1 MDKRI
6 VSLALVLAV
15 MATLVAATSL
25 AAQEQ
30 RRGRRAQAEQEAA
43 KQEAAKQQAEQQ
55 QPTQSTQPA
64 TAPSG
69 EKKDEKKP
77 EGKSDGD
84 KLSVTE
90 HEITAGGRALRY
102 KATAGTIQMKDE
114 AGKHKADVFFV
125 AYDKTPAAENP
136 ATRPITFV
144 FNGGPGA
151 AAVWLHLGTA
161 GPKRVRLND
170 EGDAPP
176 PPYGMVDNETTWL
189 EASDLVFIDPV
200 GTGYSRPAP
209 GEKQEQFSGVEE
221 DVRWVGEFIRLYT
234 TRYQR
239 WASPKFLAG
248 ESYGTTRAAALS
260 DHLLDDV
267 GINLNGVILIS
278 TVLDFQTLS
287 FGGGTDLP
295 YLVYLPSYTATAFHF
310 KKLSS
315 DLQADL
321 GKTLREVEDWA
332 MTEYVQVLAR
342 GASVEPGRRAEAVK
356 RVARYTGLSPDAV
369 DKADLRIDPEL
380 FRTLLLEDKRQLLG
394 RFDTR
399 MTGYDRQ
406 PLRRE
411 AEWDPSYSQ
420 YEAAYSAT
428 INDYLRRQLKFET
441 DTRYEVLT
449 GRVHPWN
456 FGPGGTGYTFV
467 AHRLRQ
473 AMIKNPYL
481 QVMVASG
488 YHDLA
493 TPYYATHY
501 TLAHLD
507 LSPELRKNIT
517 EVVYPGGHMMY
528 HRQES
533 LKKLNGDVKAFIQ
546 QATGQGQQD
555 RVAGERDRE

>member
-1 MDKRI
+1 MDKRF
-6 VSLALVLAV
+6 VSALVV
-15 MATLVAATSL
+15 VVALGVSAG
-25 AAQEQ
+25 AQERRQ
-30 RRGRRAQAEQEAA
+30 RRQAEQPAQPPA
-43 KQEAAKQQAEQQ
+43 QQ
-55 QPTQSTQPA
+55 QPPQSQPA
-64 TAPSG
+64 TAPAGG
-69 EKKDEKKP
+69 EKDGKKGGDKA
-77 EGKSDGD
+77 EGD
-84 KLSVTE
+84 KLSVTD
-90 HEITAGGRALRY
+90 HSVNAGGRALAY

-114 AGKHKADVFFV
+114 GGKHKADVFFV
-125 AYDKTPAAENP
+125 AYDKQPAAGNP
-136 ATRPITFV
+136 ATRPVTFV

-161 GPKRVRLND
+161 GPKRVRLNE

-176 PPYGMVDNETTWL
+176 PPYSLVDNETTWL

-221 DVRWVGEFIRLYT
+221 DVRWVGEFIRLYI

-260 DHLLDDV
+260 DYLLDEC
-267 GINLNGVILIS
+267 GINLNGIVLIS

-295 YLVYLPSYTATAFHF
+295 YLVFLPSYTASAFHF
-310 KKLSS
+310 KKLPS
-315 DLQADL
+315 DLQGDL
-321 GKTLREVEDWA
+321 TKTLREVEEWA

-342 GASVEPGRRAEAVK
+342 GTSLDPARRAEAAK
-356 RVARYTGLSPDAV
+356 RIARYTGLSPDAV

-394 RFDTR
+394 RFDAR

-406 PLRRE
+406 VLRRE

-420 YEAAYSAT
+420 YEGAYSGT
-428 INDYLRRQLKFET
+428 INDYLRRELKFES
-441 DTRYEVLT
+441 DLRYEVLT

-456 FGPGGTGYTFV
+456 YGQGGNGYTFV

-473 AMIKNPYL
+473 AMIKNPFL
-481 QVMVASG
+481 KVMVASG

-493 TPYYATHY
+493 TPYFATAY
-501 TLAHLD
+501 TVAHMD
-507 LSPELRKNIT
+507 LSPELRKNIS
-517 EVVYPGGHMMY
+517 EIVYPGGHMMY
-528 HRQES
+528 HRLES
-533 LKKLNGDVKAFIQ
+533 LKKLNGDVKSFIST
-546 QATGQGQQD
+546 AAGGQQ
-555 RVAGERDRE
+555 RVAGEAGSESR

>member
-1 MDKRI
+1 LVV
-6 VSLALVLAV
+6 VSI
-15 MATLVAATSL
+15 ATS
-25 AAQEQ
+25 AGAQERRQ
-30 RRGRRAQAEQEAA
+30 RR
-43 KQEAAKQQAEQQ
+43 QAEQQ
-55 QPTQSTQPA
+55 QQAAPAQPQAPQSQPTTS
-64 TAPSG
+64 PSR
-69 EKKDEKKP
+69 EDKKDEKKP
-77 EGKSDGD
+77 EGD

-90 HEITAGGRALRY
+90 HSINVRGRALTY

-125 AYDKTPAAENP
+125 AYDKHPAAENP
-136 ATRPITFV
+136 ASRPITFV

-151 AAVWLHLGTA
+151 AAVWLHLGTG
-161 GPKRVRLND
+161 GPKRVRLNE

-176 PPYGMVDNETTWL
+176 PPYSLVDNEDTWL

-209 GEKQEQFSGVEE
+209 GEKQDQFSGIEE

-260 DHLLDDV
+260 DYLLDEC
-267 GINLNGVILIS
+267 GINLNGIVLIS

-295 YLVYLPSYTATAFHF
+295 YLVFLPSYTATAFHF
-310 KKLSS
+310 KKLPS
-315 DLQADL
+315 DLQGDL
-321 GKTLREVEDWA
+321 NKTLREVEEWA
-332 MTEYVQVLAR
+332 MGEYVQVLAR
-342 GASVEPGRRAEAVK
+342 GTSVDANRRAEAVK
-356 RVARYTGLSPDAV
+356 RLARYTGLTPDAV

-406 PLRRE
+406 VLRRE

-420 YEAAYSAT
+420 YEGAYSGT
-428 INDYLRRQLKFET
+428 INDYLRRQLKFES
-441 DTRYEVLT
+441 DLRYEVLT

-456 FGPGGTGYTFV
+456 FGPGGSGYTFV

-473 AMIKNPYL
+473 AMIKNPFL
-481 QVMVASG
+481 KVLVASG

-493 TPYYATHY
+493 TPYFATAY
-501 TLAHLD
+501 TIDHMD

-517 EVVYPGGHMMY
+517 ETVYPGGHMMY
-528 HRQES
+528 HRLES
-533 LKKLNGDVKAFIQ
+533 LKKLNGDVKSFI
-546 QATGQGQQD
+546 AAAAGGGD
-555 RVAGERDRE
+555 RVAGEDAAR

>member
-6 VSLALVLAV
+6 VVAAV
-15 MATLVAATSL
+15 MLSL
-25 AAQEQ
+25 SASAFAQEQ
-30 RRGRRAQAEQEAA
+30 GRRRRGQEQPAAQP
-43 KQEAAKQQAEQQ
+43 Q
-55 QPTQSTQPA
+55 QPPAA
-64 TAPSG
+64 TAPSTVPSDG
-69 EKKDEKKP
+69 DKDGKKP
-77 EGKSDGD
+77 DAKPEGD

-90 HEITAGGRALRY
+90 HELTVRGRPLKY

-125 AYDKTPAAENP
+125 AYDKQPVAENP
-136 ATRPITFV
+136 AGRPITFV

-161 GPKRVRLND
+161 GPKRVRLNE

-176 PPYGMVDNETTWL
+176 PPYGVVDNEDTWL

-200 GTGYSRPAP
+200 GTGYSRPAA

-234 TRYQR
+234 TRYTR

-260 DHLLDDV
+260 EYLLDEC
-267 GINLNGVILIS
+267 GINLNGIVLIS

-295 YLVYLPSYTATAFHF
+295 YLVYLPSYTATAHHF
-310 KKLSS
+310 KKLPS

-321 GKTLREVEDWA
+321 KKTLREVEEWVL
-332 MTEYVQVLAR
+332 TEYTQVLAR
-342 GASVEPGRRAEAVK
+342 GTALEPARRAEAVK
-356 RVARYTGLSPDAV
+356 RIARYTGLPESAV

-420 YEAAYSAT
+420 YEGAYSGS
-428 INDYLRRQLKFET
+428 INDYLRRQLKFES
-441 DTRYEVLT
+441 DIRYEVLT

-456 FGPGGTGYTFV
+456 FGPGGTGYTYV

-473 AMIKNPYL
+473 AMIKNPFL
-481 QVMVASG
+481 KVMVASG

-493 TPYYATHY
+493 TPYFATHY
-501 TLAHLD
+501 TIDHLD
-507 LSPELRKNIT
+507 LSPELKKNVT

-528 HRQES
+528 HRLES
-533 LKKLNGDVKAFIQ
+533 LKRLNGDVKSFIAA
-546 QATGQGQQD
+546 ATGGQE
-555 RVAGERDRE
+555 RVVGGNGQ

>member
-6 VSLALVLAV
+6 LVTTLVLA
-15 MATLVAATSL
+15 LCGSL
-25 AAQEQ
+25 HAQEQ
-30 RRGRRAQAEQEAA
+30 GRRRRAQQQEPAA
-43 KQEAAKQQAEQQ
+43 APQQ
-55 QPTQSTQPA
+55 QPQPA
-64 TAPSG
+64 TAPTTAPAAEG
-69 EKKDEKKP
+69 KDAKKP
-77 EGKSDGD
+77 EGD

-90 HEITAGGRALRY
+90 HELSVGGRPLKY

-125 AYDKTPAAENP
+125 AYEKQPAAENP
-136 ATRPITFV
+136 ASRPVTFV

-151 AAVWLHLGTA
+151 AAVWLHVGTA

-176 PPYGMVDNETTWL
+176 PPYGLIDNEDTWL
-189 EASDLVFIDPV
+189 EATDLVFIDPV

-260 DHLLDDV
+260 EYLLDEC
-267 GINLNGVILIS
+267 GINLNGIVLIS

-295 YLVYLPSYTATAFHF
+295 YLVYLPSYAATAFHF
-310 KKLSS
+310 RKLPS
-315 DLQADL
+315 DLQQDL
-321 GKTLREVEDWA
+321 GKTLREVEEWA
-332 MTEYVQVLAR
+332 MTEYTQVLAR
-342 GASVEPGRRAEAVK
+342 GTALDPQRRAEAAK
-356 RVARYTGLSPDAV
+356 RVARYTGLTADAV
-369 DKADLRIDPEL
+369 DKADLRVDPEL

-406 PLRRE
+406 VLRRD

-420 YEAAYSAT
+420 YEGAYSAA
-428 INDYLRRQLKFET
+428 INDYLRRQLKFES

-456 FGPGGTGYTFV
+456 FGPGGNGYTYV

-473 AMIKNPYL
+473 AMIKNPFL
-481 QVMVASG
+481 KVMFASG

-493 TPYYATHY
+493 TPYFATHY
-501 TLAHLD
+501 TIDHLD
-507 LSPELRKNIT
+507 LSADLKKNIT
-517 EVVYPGGHMMY
+517 EHVYPGGHMMY

-533 LKKLNGDVKAFIQ
+533 LKKLNADIKSFI
-546 QATGQGQQD
+546 AGAVGGQE
-555 RVAGERDRE
+555 RVAGERTQ

>member
-1 MDKRI
+1 MDKRF
-6 VSLALVLAV
+6 VGLALVLVLTA
-15 MATLVAATSL
+15 SL

-30 RRGRRAQAEQEAA
+30 RRGRRGQQEQSAQQ
-43 KQEAAKQQAEQQ
+43 QQ
-55 QPTQSTQPA
+55 QPQGEQAQQPA
-64 TAPSG
+64 GGPSTAPA
-69 EKKDEKKP
+69 EQKDGKKP
-77 EGKSDGD
+77 DGKSDGD

-90 HEITAGGRALRY
+90 HELAVNGRALRY
-102 KATAGTIQMKDE
+102 KATAGTIAMKDE
-114 AGKHKADVFFV
+114 GGKHKADVFFV
-125 AYDKTPAAENP
+125 AYDKTPAADNP
-136 ATRPITFV
+136 AARPITFV

-161 GPKRVRLND
+161 GPMRVRLNE

-176 PPYGMVDNETTWL
+176 PPYGLVENETTWL
-189 EASDLVFIDPV
+189 EASDMVFIDPV

-260 DHLLDDV
+260 EHLLDEV
-267 GINLNGVILIS
+267 GINLNGIILIS

-295 YLVYLPSYTATAFHF
+295 YLVYLPSYTATAWHF

-321 GKTLREVEDWA
+321 GKTLREVEEWA

-342 GASVEPGRRAEAVK
+342 GTAIDANRRAEAVK
-356 RVARYTGLSPDAV
+356 RIARYTGLSPDAV

-406 PLRRE
+406 VLRRE

-420 YEAAYSAT
+420 YEGAYSGT
-428 INDYLRRQLKFET
+428 INDYLRRQLKFES
-441 DTRYEVLT
+441 DLRYEVLT

-456 FGPGGTGYTFV
+456 FGPGGSGYTFV

-481 QVMVASG
+481 KVLVASG

-493 TPYYATHY
+493 TPYFATHY
-501 TLAHLD
+501 TLQHLD

-517 EVVYPGGHMMY
+517 ETVYPGGHMMY
-528 HRQES
+528 HRLES
-533 LKKLNGDVKAFIQ
+533 LKKLNGDVKSFI
-546 QATGQGQQD
+546 AASANTGGD
-555 RVAGERDRE
+555 RVAGSPRGPDAR

>member
-1 MDKRI
+1 MNKQFI
-6 VSLALVLAV
+6 PAA
-15 MATLVAATSL
+15 LVAAAIAVSA
-25 AAQEQ
+25 AAQERRQ
-30 RRGRRAQAEQEAA
+30 RRQSEPR
-43 KQEAAKQQAEQQ
+43 QQQQ
-55 QPTQSTQPA
+55 QPAESAQPSPQAPPA
-64 TAPSG
+64 TAPANE
-69 EKKDEKKP
+69 EKKDDK
-77 EGKSDGD
+77 KSDGD

-90 HEITAGGRALRY
+90 HSVDVNGRALAY
-102 KATAGTIQMKDE
+102 KATTGTIQMKDE
-114 AGKHKADVFFV
+114 SGKHKADVFFV
-125 AYDKTPAAENP
+125 AYDKTPAADNP
-136 ATRPITFV
+136 ATRPVTFV

-161 GPKRVRLND
+161 GPKRVRLN
-170 EGDAPP
+170 EQGDAPP
-176 PPYGMVDNETTWL
+176 PPYSLVDNDTTWL

-209 GEKQEQFSGVEE
+209 GEKQEQFSGIEE

-260 DHLLDDV
+260 EYLLDEC
-267 GINLNGVILIS
+267 GINLNGIVLIS

-310 KKLSS
+310 RKLPSELQG
-315 DLQADL
+315 DLE
-321 GKTLREVEDWA
+321 KTLREVENWV

-342 GASVEPGRRAEAVK
+342 GASLDADRRAAAV
-356 RVARYTGLSPDAV
+356 RQIARYTGLPPEAV

-380 FRTLLLEDKRQLLG
+380 FRTMLLEDKRQLLG

-406 PLRRE
+406 VLRCD

-420 YEAAYSAT
+420 YEGAYSGT
-428 INDYLRRQLKFET
+428 INDYLRRQLKFES
-441 DTRYEVLT
+441 DLRYEVLT

-456 FGPGGTGYTFV
+456 FGPGGNGYTYV

-473 AMIKNPYL
+473 AMIKNPFL
-481 QVMVASG
+481 KVLVASG

-501 TLAHLD
+501 TLNHLD
-507 LSPELRKNIT
+507 LSPDLRKNIT
-517 EVVYPGGHMMY
+517 ETVYPGGHMMY
-528 HRQES
+528 HRLES
-533 LKKLNGDVKAFIQ
+533 LKKLNGDVKSFI
-546 QATGQGQQD
+546 AAASGTRD
-555 RVAGERDRE
+555 RVAGESNTPAK

>member
-6 VSLALVLAV
+6 VVTMLVLFHCS
-15 MATLVAATSL
+15 SL
-25 AAQEQ
+25 YAQEQ
-30 RRGRRAQAEQEAA
+30 GRRRRAQQEQPV
-43 KQEAAKQQAEQQ
+43 QQ
-55 QPTQSTQPA
+55 QPTNAPA
-64 TAPSG
+64 TAPTTAPAG
-69 EKKDEKKP
+69 DAKDGKKP
-77 EGKSDGD
+77 EGD

-90 HEITAGGRALRY
+90 HELTVRGRPLKY

-114 AGKHKADVFFV
+114 AGKHKADLFFV
-125 AYDKTPAAENP
+125 AYDKQPAADNP

-161 GPKRVRLND
+161 GPKRVRLNE

-176 PPYGMVDNETTWL
+176 PPYGLVDNEDTWL
-189 EASDLVFIDPV
+189 EATDLVFIDPV
-200 GTGYSRPAP
+200 GTGYSRPAA

-239 WASPKFLAG
+239 WPSPKFLAG

-260 DHLLDDV
+260 EHLLDDC
-267 GINLNGVILIS
+267 GINLNGIVLIS

-287 FGGGTDLP
+287 FNGGTDLP

-310 KKLSS
+310 RKLAS
-315 DLQADL
+315 DLQQDL
-321 GKTLREVEDWA
+321 NRTLREVEEWVLS
-332 MTEYVQVLAR
+332 EYTQVLAR
-342 GASVEPGRRAEAVK
+342 GTALDPARRAEAVK
-356 RVARYTGLSPDAV
+356 RVARYTGLPADAV

-406 PLRRE
+406 VLRRD

-420 YEAAYSAT
+420 YEGAYSAAV
-428 INDYLRRQLKFET
+428 NDYLRRKLKFES

-456 FGPGGTGYTFV
+456 FGPGGTGYTYT

-473 AMIKNPYL
+473 AMIKNPFL
-481 QVMVASG
+481 KVMFASG

-493 TPYYATHY
+493 TPYFATHY
-501 TLAHLD
+501 TINHLD
-507 LSPELRKNIT
+507 LNPDLKKNIT
-517 EVVYPGGHMMY
+517 EHVYPGGHMMY
-528 HRQES
+528 HRLES
-533 LKKLNGDVKAFIQ
+533 LKRLNADVKSFVAA
-546 QATGQGQQD
+546 ATGGQD
-555 RVAGERDRE
+555 RVAGERNQNDQ

>member
-1 MDKRI
+1 MHKFI
-6 VSLALVLAV
+6 VTAAVVLCVATAAV
-15 MATLVAATSL
+15 
-25 AAQEQ
+25 AQEQ
-30 RRGRRAQAEQEAA
+30 RRRRGQQGAQPAQPQQPQTSQE
-43 KQEAAKQQAEQQ
+43 QQA
-55 QPTQSTQPA
+55 PTTSPA
-64 TAPSG
+64 TAPAD
-69 EKKDEKKP
+69 KDGKKP
-77 EGKSDGD
+77 EGD

-90 HEITAGGRALRY
+90 HELAVAGRALRY

-125 AYDKTPAAENP
+125 AYDRQPAAENP

-161 GPKRVRLND
+161 GPKRVRLNE

-176 PPYGMVDNETTWL
+176 PPYGVVDNEDTWL

-200 GTGYSRPAP
+200 GTGYSRPAL

-260 DHLLDDV
+260 EYLLDEC
-267 GINLNGVILIS
+267 GINLNGIVLIS

-295 YLVYLPSYTATAFHF
+295 YLVYLPSYTASAFHF
-310 KKLSS
+310 KKLAS
-315 DLQADL
+315 DLQQDL
-321 GKTLREVEDWA
+321 ANTLREVEEWV
-332 MTEYVQVLAR
+332 MTEYTQVLAR
-342 GASVEPGRRAEAVK
+342 GTSIDPQRRAEAVK
-356 RVARYTGLSPDAV
+356 RMARYTGLPESAV

-380 FRTLLLEDKRQLLG
+380 FRTLLLENERRLLG

-406 PLRRE
+406 VLRRE

-420 YEAAYSAT
+420 YEGAYSGA
-428 INDYLRRQLKFET
+428 INDYLRRQLKFES
-441 DTRYEVLT
+441 DIRYEVLT

-456 FGPGGTGYTFV
+456 FGPGGTGYTYV

-473 AMIKNPYL
+473 AMIKNPFL
-481 QVMVASG
+481 KVMVASG

-493 TPYYATHY
+493 TPYFATHY
-501 TLAHLD
+501 TLSHLD
-507 LSPELRKNIT
+507 LSPDLRKNIT
-517 EVVYPGGHMMY
+517 EHVYPGGHMMY
-528 HRQES
+528 HRLDS
-533 LKKLNGDVKAFIQ
+533 LKRLNRDVKSFI
-546 QATGQGQQD
+546 AAAAGGAD
-555 RVAGERDRE
+555 RVASDR

>member
-1 MDKRI
+1 MNKQ
-6 VSLALVLAV
+6 LV
-15 MATLVAATSL
+15 VAAVVIGALWSASATD
-25 AAQEQ
+25 AQERR
-30 RRGRRAQAEQEAA
+30 RRGQGD
-43 KQEAAKQQAEQQ
+43 QQQQ
-55 QPTQSTQPA
+55 QPQPAQDQPASQPA
-64 TAPSG
+64 TAPA
-69 EKKDEKKP
+69 
-77 EGKSDGD
+77 EGKGAKDDAKGGD
-84 KLSVTE
+84 KLSVSE
-90 HEITAGGRALRY
+90 HELNVNGRPFKY

-114 AGKHKADVFFV
+114 TGKAKADVFFV
-125 AYDKTPAAENP
+125 AYDKQPAAENP
-136 ATRPITFV
+136 ASRPITFV

-151 AAVWLHLGTA
+151 AAVWLHIGTA
-161 GPKRVRLND
+161 GPKRVRLNE

-176 PPYGMVDNETTWL
+176 PPYGLVDNESTWL

-209 GEKQEQFSGVEE
+209 GEKQEQFSGIEE

-260 DHLLDDV
+260 DFLLDEC
-267 GINLNGVILIS
+267 GINLNGIVLIS

-310 KKLSS
+310 KKLPS
-315 DLQADL
+315 DLQGDL
-321 GKTLREVEDWA
+321 NKALREAEEWA

-342 GASVEPGRRAEAVK
+342 GYTLEPARRAEAVK
-356 RVARYTGLSPDAV
+356 RLARYTGLPETAV

-380 FRTLLLEDKRQLLG
+380 FRTMLLEDQRRLLG

-406 PLRRE
+406 VLRRE

-420 YEAAYSAT
+420 YEAAYSGA
-428 INDYLRRQLKFET
+428 INDYLRRELKFET
-441 DTRYEVLT
+441 DVRYEVLT

-456 FGPGGTGYTFV
+456 FGRGGEGYTFV

-481 QVMVASG
+481 KVLVCSG

-493 TPYYATHY
+493 TPYFATKY
-501 TLAHLD
+501 TIDHMD
-507 LSPELRKNIT
+507 LSPELRRNVREAYYT
-517 EVVYPGGHMMY
+517 GGHMMY
-528 HRQES
+528 HRIES
-533 LKKLNGDVKAFIQ
+533 LKKLNGDVKAFIAE
-546 QATGQGQQD
+546 ATGRAD
-555 RVAGERDRE
+555 RVAGERPDQR

>member
-1 MDKRI
+1 MDKQFL
-6 VSLALVLAV
+6 SAALVLAV
-15 MATLVAATSL
+15 ITASAT
-25 AAQEQ
+25 AQERRQ
-30 RRGRRAQAEQEAA
+30 RR
-43 KQEAAKQQAEQQ
+43 QQEQQ
-55 QPTQSTQPA
+55 QSSQQQPPQSQPA
-64 TAPSG
+64 TAPAA
-69 EKKDEKKP
+69 EAKKEDKKP
-77 EGKSDGD
+77 EGD
-84 KLSVTE
+84 KLSVTD
-90 HEITAGGRALRY
+90 HSIDINGRALSY

-114 AGKHKADVFFV
+114 QGKHKADLFFV
-125 AYDKTPAAENP
+125 AYEKQPSADNPAA
-136 ATRPITFV
+136 RPITFV

-161 GPKRVRLND
+161 GPMRVRLNP

-176 PPYGMVDNETTWL
+176 PPYSLVANDNTWL
-189 EASDLVFIDPV
+189 EATDLVFLDPV

-234 TRYQR
+234 TRYHR

-260 DHLLDDV
+260 DYLLDEC
-267 GINLNGVILIS
+267 GINLNGIVLIS

-295 YLVYLPSYTATAFHF
+295 YLVYLPSYTATAHHF
-310 KKLSS
+310 KKLPS

-321 GKTLREVEDWA
+321 GKALREVEEWV

-342 GASVEPGRRAEAVK
+342 GTSLDPARRAEAVK
-356 RVARYTGLSPDAV
+356 RVARYTGIPADAV

-380 FRTLLLEDKRQLLG
+380 FRTLLMEDKRQLLG

-420 YEAAYSAT
+420 YEGAYSGT
-428 INDYLRRQLKFET
+428 INDYLRRQLKFES
-441 DTRYEVLT
+441 DIRYEVLT

-456 FGPGGTGYTFV
+456 FGPGGSGYTFV

-473 AMIKNPYL
+473 AMIKNPFL
-481 QVMVASG
+481 KVLVASG

-493 TPYYATHY
+493 TPYFATHY
-501 TLAHLD
+501 TLDHLD
-507 LSPELRKNIT
+507 LSPDLRRNIT
-517 EVVYPGGHMMY
+517 ETVYPGGHMMY
-528 HRQES
+528 HRLES
-533 LKKLNGDVKAFIQ
+533 LKKLNGDVKSFI
-546 QATGQGQQD
+546 AANANTGGE
-555 RVAGERDRE
+555 RVAGEAGADAR